1 MAISI
6 PQVKK
11 VIRCRR
17 IKIKVRVS
25 WNILK
30 KKIKKKNRNKIY
42 RFLIKLIKD
51 MMYKDLN
58 KLMIKKIKLRANF

>member
-6 PQVKK
+6 PKVKK

-30 KKIKKKNRNKIY
+30 KKIRKKNKNKIY

-51 MMYKDLN
+51 MMYLN

>member
-1 MAISI
+1 VAISI

-30 KKIKKKNRNKIY
+30 KKIRKKNKNKIY

-51 MMYKDLN
+51 MMYLN